1 MKLSTK
7 KIALFFVIF
16 PLGFMNLS
24 VNAQGENIVDNGG
37 FETVEGKLKAL
48 GGIDNAVGWSSP
60 TGARADIYTP
70 SKILDINVP
79 ANFYGKEDAKEG
91 TNYAGIVGFS
101 YGDVMARTYIMAKL
115 NTPLKKGMKYCVK
128 FNISLS
134 ERSKYSSNKIGMKFS
149 EKQFGTDSKTA
160 IIEKTDV
167 LDDKDKIFSAMYNW
181 EQVCGEFIATGGEKF
196 LTIGNFTSNENT
208 KYEKIK
214 KDSKMK
220 EAQVSAAYYYID
232 DVIVT
237 LITEEDVCDCGKGLL
252 AEDNYSKTIYQK
264 VSTLNDKMTPKEKME
279 LQIIYFGFGKNK
291 LTPEAVKSLDLIAAL
306 MVANPLLKLE
316 IMGHSDDMEEKLSIE
331 KPAFVDM
338 GSKRISEVMK
348 YLVSKGV
355 AEANLI
361 SSPLGNSEPVLD
373 TESDDEDLKNAKN
386 RRTSFKVR

>member
-1 MKLSTK
+1 MKLNTK
-7 KIALFFVIF
+7 KIALFFAIF

-48 GGIDNAVGWSSP
+48 GGIDNAIGWSSP
-60 TGARADIYTP
+60 TGARADIYSP

-101 YGDVMARTYIMAKL
+101 YGDAMARTYIMAKL

-128 FNISLS
+128 FNISLA
-134 ERSKYSSNKIGMKFS
+134 ERSKYSSNKIGVKFS

-181 EQVCGEFIATGGEKF
+181 EQVCGEFVATGGEKF
-196 LTIGNFTSNENT
+196 ISIGNFTSNENT

-220 EAQVSAAYYYID
+220 EAQISAAYYYID

-237 LITEEDVCDCGKGLL
+237 LVTEEDVCDCGKGLL

-264 VSTLNDKMTPKEKME
+264 VPTVNDKMSPKEQIE
-279 LQIIYFGFGKNK
+279 LQTAYFGFGKNK
-291 LTPEAVKSLDLIAAL
+291 LTPEALKSLDLIAGL
-306 MVANPLLKLE
+306 LVANPNLKLE
-316 IMGHSDDMEEKLSIE
+316 MMGHSDDMEEKLAIE

-338 GSKRISEVMK
+338 SSKRISEVMK
-348 YLVSKGV
+348 YLISKGV

-361 SSPLGNSEPVLD
+361 STPLGNSDPVMD
-373 TESDDEDLKNAKN
+373 TADDDEDLKNAKN
-386 RRTSFKVR
+386 RFVSYKVR